1 MHKIKQGFCGKVGE
15 YMIFDELVVTINALD
30 NLKKKTDL
38 KNNKAL
44 QDNTDAKYRLLLS
57 QTNSYISTIEYV
69 YTNVPYAKNI
79 EILTATL
86 ELLDNLE
93 KVIESGAANQEEVSK
108 AENVYK
114 TLCTTIKKEW
124 SKKYSDLTG
133 STISTLEAIK
143 GIDSKNVNAC
153 LQKIQTASEWDVGID
168 RFKNMLQ
175 GIASAE
181 QLIQK
186 LGLDDEIILF
196 LQNTNAGKATLL
208 DLNDKVLNWI
218 RSEKLENKIRISF
231 VRK

>member
-93 KVIESGAANQEEVSK
+93 KVSK

-143 GIDSKNVNAC
+143 GIDSENVNAC

>member
-93 KVIESGAANQEEVSK
+93 KFQKQKMS
-108 AENVYK
+108 
-114 TLCTTIKKEW
+114 IKPFAQRLKRN
-124 SKKYSDLTG
+124 G
-133 STISTLEAIK
+133 VRNI
-143 GIDSKNVNAC
+143 
-153 LQKIQTASEWDVGID
+153 
-168 RFKNMLQ
+168 
-175 GIASAE
+175 
-181 QLIQK
+181 LI
-186 LGLDDEIILF
+186 
-196 LQNTNAGKATLL
+196 
-208 DLNDKVLNWI
+208 
-218 RSEKLENKIRISF
+218 
-231 VRK
+231 

>member
-133 STISTLEAIK
+133 STISTL
-143 GIDSKNVNAC
+143 
-153 LQKIQTASEWDVGID
+153 QKIQTASEWDVGID

>member
-93 KVIESGAANQEEVSK
+93 KVSK

-143 GIDSKNVNAC
+143 GIDSENVNAC

-218 RSEKLENKIRISF
+218 RSEKLENKIRVSF

>member
-1 MHKIKQGFCGKVGE
+1 MSIKPFAQR
-15 YMIFDELVVTINALD
+15 
-30 NLKKKTDL
+30 LK
-38 KNNKAL
+38 
-44 QDNTDAKYRLLLS
+44 
-57 QTNSYISTIEYV
+57 
-69 YTNVPYAKNI
+69 
-79 EILTATL
+79 
-86 ELLDNLE
+86 
-93 KVIESGAANQEEVSK
+93 
-108 AENVYK
+108 
-114 TLCTTIKKEW
+114 W

-143 GIDSKNVNAC
+143 GIDSENVNAC